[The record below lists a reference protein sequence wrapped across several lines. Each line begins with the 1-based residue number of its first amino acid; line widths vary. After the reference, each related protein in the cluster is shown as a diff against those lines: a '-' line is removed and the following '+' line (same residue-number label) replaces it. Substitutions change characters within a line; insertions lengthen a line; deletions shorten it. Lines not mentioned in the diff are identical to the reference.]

1 MDLILSSIEILARWD
16 VMLALLAGSVGGV
29 LIGAIPGVGPA
40 VAIAILLPATFSM
53 DPIVGLTVLLGIYG
67 SSMYGGSIPAI
78 LINTP
83 GTAVNALTTYDGYP
97 MTTRGEA
104 RRALSLAYSASFFGG
119 IFSVIC
125 LILFAPTLAKIA
137 PMFGSREI
145 FMAALLGLL
154 LVVVAHRGQA
164 LIAAALACFGI
175 FLNTVG
181 LEPVK
186 YTKRFTFDQSWLSGG
201 VNLIVVVLGLFALSQ
216 AFFLLQGDDEKVRMT
231 KLRGG
236 LFQGLRELAR
246 HPRVAGVSGTFG
258 VLMGMIPGVGEFTAQ
273 FLSYTYAQKSSKRPQ
288 DFGHGSSEGLIAAET
303 ANNAV
308 PAAAMVPLL
317 ALGIPGEALT
327 AMMLSVFYVHNVVP
341 GPQLFQNDMD
351 FVVALYLAL
360 LLLNVLV
367 LVFLLFATNQLIKVV
382 KIPNRFLGAAILV
395 LSFVGVYSLRNSF
408 TDCLIAACFGIFGFV
423 LKRLSIPAVPI
434 ILGMVLGGIME
445 VKLRA
450 GMARVKSFPDFFMD
464 GRGDDAS
471 LRPIAVILFIMI
483 IGVLL
488 IHFRR
493 VWLDRK
499 ELKEA
504 KWSTKHASTNFG
516 MHLSRRKDYLLRER
530 GRKVREKHLKYNP
543 RSTDKRS
550 PR

>member
-1 MDLILSSIEILARWD
+1 MELLLSSIDILARWD
-16 VMLALLAGSVGGV
+16 VILALLVGSVGGV

-67 SSMYGGSIPAI
+67 SSMYGGAIPAI

-83 GTAVNALTTYDGYP
+83 GTAVNALTTYDGFP

-119 IFSVIC
+119 IFSVVC
-125 LILFAPTLAKIA
+125 LILFAPILAKIA

-145 FMAALLGLL
+145 FLAALLGLI
-154 LVVVAHRGQA
+154 LVVIAHRGQS

-175 FLNTVG
+175 FLHTVG

-186 YTKRFTFDQSWLSGG
+186 YTKRFTFDQSWLSSG

-216 AFFLLQGDDEKVRMT
+216 AFFLLQGEDKKTRIT

-236 LFQGLRELAR
+236 MFQGMRELMR
-246 HPRVAGVSGTFG
+246 HPRIASVSAGLG
-258 VLMGMIPGVGEFTAQ
+258 VVMGMIPGVGEFTAQ
-273 FLSYTYAQKSSKRPQ
+273 FLSYTYAQRTSKRPE

-303 ANNAV
+303 SNNAV

-341 GPQLFQNDMD
+341 GPQLFQNQMD

-360 LLLNVLV
+360 LILNVLV

-382 KIPNRFLGAAILV
+382 KIPNRFLGVCILT

-408 TDCLIAACFGIFGFV
+408 TDCVIAACFGIFGFV

-434 ILGMVLGGIME
+434 VLGMVLGGIME

-450 GMARVKSFPDFFMD
+450 GMARVKEPFDFID
-464 GRGDDAS
+464 
-471 LRPIAVILFIMI
+471 RPVAMILFIMI
-483 IGVLL
+483 VGVLF
-488 IHFRR
+488 IHFRN
-493 VWLDRK
+493 LMQDRNT
-499 ELKEA
+499 LKEA
-504 KWSTKHASTNFG
+504 KWSTKKASTNFG
-516 MHLSRRKDYLLRER
+516 RQLFRRRSYLSTER
-530 GRKVREKHLKYNP
+530 GKTVRARRSKYIP
-543 RSTDKRS
+543 RSTDKN
-550 PR
+550 

>member
-1 MDLILSSIEILARWD
+1 MRWD
-16 VMLALLAGSVGGV
+16 VALALLVGSVGGV

-97 MTTRGEA
+97 MTARGEP

-125 LILFAPTLAKIA
+125 LILFAPVLAKVA
-137 PMFGSREI
+137 PLFGSREI
-145 FMAALLGLL
+145 FLAALLGII
-154 LVVVAHRGQA
+154 LVVVAHRGQT
-164 LIAAALACFGI
+164 LIAGALAALGI
-175 FLNTVG
+175 FIQTIG

-186 YTKRFTFDQSWLSGG
+186 YSQRYTFDQDFLGSGI
-201 VNLIVVVLGLFALSQ
+201 NLIVVVLGLFALSQ
-216 AFFLLQGDDEKVRMT
+216 AFVLLTSEDEKIRT
-231 KLRGG
+231 TPLRGG
-236 LFQGLRELAR
+236 LFQGMRELAR
-246 HPRVAGVSGTFG
+246 HPRIATVSAGFG

-273 FLSYTYAQKSSKRPQ
+273 FMSYTYAQRTSKRPE

-341 GPQLFQNDMD
+341 GPGLFQNQMD
-351 FVVALYLAL
+351 FVVALYIAL
-360 LLLNVLV
+360 LILNVLV
-367 LVFLLFATNQLIKVV
+367 LIFLLMATKSLVQVV
-382 KIPNRFLGAAILV
+382 KIPNRFLGVCVLT
-395 LSFVGVYSLRNSF
+395 LSFVGVYSLRNSA
-408 TDCLIAACFGIFGFV
+408 TDCMIAAGFGVFGYI
-423 LKRLSIPAVPI
+423 LKRLSLPAVPI
-434 ILGMVLGGIME
+434 ILGMVLGNIME

-450 GMARVKSFPDFFMD
+450 GMARVKQPLDFID
-464 GRGDDAS
+464 
-471 LRPIAVILFIMI
+471 RPVAFILFCI
-483 IGVLL
+483 IIIVLL
-488 IHFRR
+488 AHIRR
-493 VWLDRK
+493 VWTDRQS
-499 ELKEA
+499 LKEA
-504 KWSTKHASTNFG
+504 EWHNKHRSTRFG
-516 MHLSRRKDYLLRER
+516 GLMSRRRNSLLKAR
-530 GRKVREKHLKYNP
+530 GRQVRARHSASRP
-543 RSTDKRS
+543 PSTDRT
-550 PR
+550 

>member
-1 MDLILSSIEILARWD
+1 MDLLLSGLEILARWD
-16 VMLALLAGSVGGV
+16 VVVALLVGSVGGV

-67 SSMYGGSIPAI
+67 SSMYGGAIPAI

-83 GTAVNALTTYDGYP
+83 GTAVNALTTYDGFP
-97 MTTRGEA
+97 MTSRGEA

-119 IFSVIC
+119 VFSVIC
-125 LILFAPTLAKIA
+125 LMLFSPVLAKVA

-145 FMAALLGLL
+145 FLAALLGII
-154 LVVVAHRGQA
+154 LVITAHRGQT
-164 LIAAALACFGI
+164 LIAAALASFGI
-175 FLNTVG
+175 WLNTIG

-186 YTKRFTFDQSWLSGG
+186 YTKRYTFDQAFLSSG

-216 AFFLLQGDDEKVRMT
+216 AFYLLQGEDEKTRIT
-231 KLRGG
+231 KLKGG

-246 HPRVAGVSGTFG
+246 HPRVAGVSASFG

-273 FLSYTYAQKSSKRPQ
+273 FMSYTYAQKTSKQP
-288 DFGHGSSEGLIAAET
+288 DSFGHGSSEGLIAAET

-341 GPQLFQNDMD
+341 GPQLFQNDMP

-360 LLLNVLV
+360 LILNVMV
-367 LVFLLFATNQLIKVV
+367 LVFLLFSTNQLIKVV
-382 KIPNRFLGAAILV
+382 KIPNRFLGVVILV
-395 LSFVGVYSLRNSF
+395 LSFVGVYSLRNSV
-408 TDCLIAACFGIFGFV
+408 TDCVLAAVFGVLGFV
-423 LKRLSIPAVPI
+423 LKRLSLPVVPI

-445 VKLRA
+445 VKLRS
-450 GMARVKSFPDFFMD
+450 GMARVKTPLDFID
-464 GRGDDAS
+464 
-471 LRPIAVILFIMI
+471 RPIAAILFVMI
-483 IGVLL
+483 LIVLGL
-488 IHFRR
+488 HIRR
-493 VWLDRK
+493 VWLDHK
-499 ELKEA
+499 HLKEA
-504 KWSTKHASTNFG
+504 KWSNKHSSTRFG
-516 MHLSRRKDYLLRER
+516 AHLSRRKSFLLAER
-530 GRKVREKHLKYNP
+530 GKKRRAERSMFTRP
-543 RSTDKRS
+543 STDKD
-550 PR
+550 